1 MICGQVEFTNYYD
14 LRKSSRFQS
23 KAITKRSHLGIRSD
37 RQNNPIAENIRCS
50 NRDRHSANPIST
62 AG

>member
-1 MICGQVEFTNYYD
+1 MICGKVEFRNYYD
-14 LRKSSRFQS
+14 LRKISTFQS
-23 KAITKRSHLGIRSD
+23 KAITKRSHFGIRSD
-37 RQNNPIAENIRCS
+37 RQNNPITENIRCG